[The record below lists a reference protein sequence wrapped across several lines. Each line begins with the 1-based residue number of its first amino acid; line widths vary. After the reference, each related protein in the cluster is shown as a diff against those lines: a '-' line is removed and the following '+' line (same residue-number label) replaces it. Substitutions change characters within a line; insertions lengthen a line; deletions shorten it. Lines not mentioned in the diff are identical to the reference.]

1 MSPLNFDEFLCH
13 NLSLHSVKYLKN
25 LLSAFCQFLPSY
37 LLRDHPYITSDW
49 VGGLRKWPFL
59 LTFSLYCIYADIA
72 GGSKICEDILYGW
85 SLTYLPTSPTCT
97 NRSSHT
103 MPTHTLFKICVLCS
117 KNVVSCKLLQVKI

>member
-37 LLRDHPYITSDW
+37 LLRDHPYITSPYGLGGW
-49 VGGLRKWPFL
+49 VKKMAI
-59 LTFSLYCIYADIA
+59 SADVQYCIYADIV
-72 GGSKICEDILYGW
+72 GGSKICQDVIYGW
-85 SLTYLPTSPTCT
+85 SLTYLPSSPTCT

-103 MPTHTLFKICVLCS
+103 MPTPTLFKICILCS
-117 KNVVSCKLLQVKI
+117 KNVVSCKLLQI